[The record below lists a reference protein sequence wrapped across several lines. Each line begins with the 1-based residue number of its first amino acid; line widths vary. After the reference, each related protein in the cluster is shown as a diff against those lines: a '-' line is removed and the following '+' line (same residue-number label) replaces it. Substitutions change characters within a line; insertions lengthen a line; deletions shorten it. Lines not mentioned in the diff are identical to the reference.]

1 MPSSTPE
8 NPYFIDQPFQNGP
21 FQVRVFQDGE
31 LKTLAE
37 FPIRDAA
44 ELYIEELLH
53 PAAET
58 APEPSETA
66 PEKNSA

>member
-1 MPSSTPE
+1 MTPSSPD

-21 FQVRVFQDGE
+21 FQVRLFQDGE
-31 LKTLAE
+31 IKTLAE
-37 FPIRDAA
+37 FPVRDAA

-58 APEPSETA
+58 TSDEAEAA